1 MHKSATTILQKTASP
16 ADAVAQR
23 FIAMLAEK
31 KMTKA
36 QLCRESGV
44 SYRTIVNVADG
55 TNVPQPGTAGKLA
68 AALGSSA
75 EYLLT
80 GSGERWVMQDAAPAY
95 GEPEPILAA
104 VRTLSEQ
111 TGMPAEQ
118 ILDAI
123 CEAMKKRLR
132 EGSKSA

>member
-1 MHKSATTILQKTASP
+1 
-16 ADAVAQR
+16 
-23 FIAMLAEK
+23 
-31 KMTKA
+31 
-36 QLCRESGV
+36 
-44 SYRTIVNVADG
+44 
-55 TNVPQPGTAGKLA
+55 
-68 AALGSSA
+68 
-75 EYLLT
+75 
-80 GSGERWVMQDAAPAY
+80 MQDAAPAY